1 MTSPF
6 MTREDK
12 VDFIRKIVQ
21 PEGAKGLELQP
32 DVNPIFRKSE
42 GCRVKYVETAG
53 TKALRE
59 RCIQRGIDP
68 SKVETIDFILD
79 RGKTLAEMVGS
90 EAPFDY
96 VLTSHVIQLTPNPV
110 AHFNEVAE
118 VLTERGCYVLVVP
131 DRNLCF
137 DCTKPLSTLGQI
149 LEPYVYGRQNA
160 SLASMIDEMRYG
172 AMPERG
178 GIGGWRY
185 VADQTVV
192 PKYENRYREITDI
205 MTRPEQQLAAWFGHQ
220 WRFSPRSFVS
230 IMSDLNKLGLVGL
243 HIEAIRP
250 TGFMDFIVTLRK
262 GGEPAPLSELVA
274 QIGDYQTAKVSA
286 NDPEFLLDQ

>member
-1 MTSPF
+1 MSSPF
-6 MTREDK
+6 MTRKDK
-12 VDFIRKIVQ
+12 IDFIRKIVQ
-21 PEGAKGLELQP
+21 PELAKGLELGP
-32 DVNPIFRKSE
+32 SVSPVFRKSE
-42 GCRVKYVETAG
+42 GHRVKYLESVG
-53 TKALRE
+53 TEVLRE
-59 RCIQRGIDP
+59 RCIQSGTDP
-68 SKVETIDFILD
+68 SKAETIDFILD
-79 RGKTLAEMVGS
+79 RGKTLAEMVGG

-96 VLTSHVIQLTPNPV
+96 VLTSHVVEHIANPV

-118 VLTERGCYVLVVP
+118 ILTERGCYVLLVP

-137 DCTKPLSTLGQI
+137 DCNKPLSTLGQI

-172 AMPERG
+172 AKPEG
-178 GIGGWRY
+178 GGLGGWRY
-185 VADQTVV
+185 VPSQTVV
-192 PKYENRYREITDI
+192 PKYENRYRQITDI
-205 MTRPEQQLAAWFGHQ
+205 ITRPEQRLAAWFGHQ

-262 GGEPAPLSELVA
+262 GGEPAPLSKLVA
-274 QIGDYQTAKVSA
+274 QIGDYQTAKLSA
-286 NDPEFLLDQ
+286 NDPEFLLDH